1 MGSKRCIV
9 FPGVTNDGLLPAEK
23 VVTDFDGQSSAT
35 RHFSILEMWIGKVCQ
50 AESSG
55 GMCPWKQIWFYCK
68 ALPQWV
74 KEIFNMQKT
83 QKKTDETCAH

>member
-23 VVTDFDGQSSAT
+23 VVTDFDGQNSAT

-50 AESSG
+50 GHLVGGCAPENKSG
-55 GMCPWKQIWFYCK
+55 STARPS
-68 ALPQWV
+68 PQWV
-74 KEIFNMQKT
+74 KEVFQHSENSEKT
-83 QKKTDETCAH
+83 R